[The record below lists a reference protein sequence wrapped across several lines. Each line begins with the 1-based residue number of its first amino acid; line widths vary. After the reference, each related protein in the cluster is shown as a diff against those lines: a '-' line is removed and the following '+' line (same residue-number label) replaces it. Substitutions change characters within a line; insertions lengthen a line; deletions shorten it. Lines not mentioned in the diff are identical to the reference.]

1 MTTTDITELK
11 SMEVEVPATR
21 IIACNASSASDS
33 NAISAALGAA
43 FQKIEAFRD
52 ANHIRASGP
61 PRVVYTEW
69 SPAGVKFTAA
79 IPIGEMPPPNVLD
92 TTDVAIKAIPEARA
106 LRFEHRG
113 PYREVRQTYNQIEAW
128 LRARGGIKTPADW
141 AHYAPMWEE
150 YLNDPATTPE
160 SDLITRIYLTLR

>member
-1 MTTTDITELK
+1 MTTDVTELK

-21 IIACNASSASDS
+21 TIACSASSSPDS

-43 FQKIEAFRD
+43 FQKLEGFRT
-52 ANHIRASGP
+52 ANHIQAAGS

-69 SPAGVKFTAA
+69 SPGGVRFTAA

-92 TTDVAIKAIPEARA
+92 TTEVAIKAMPETRA

-113 PYREVRQTYNQIEAW
+113 PYREIRETYNCVEAW
-128 LRARGGIKTPADW
+128 LRARGGIKTAADW

-150 YLNDPATTPE
+150 YLNDPVTTPE
-160 SDLITRIYLTLR
+160 SELITRIYLTLQ